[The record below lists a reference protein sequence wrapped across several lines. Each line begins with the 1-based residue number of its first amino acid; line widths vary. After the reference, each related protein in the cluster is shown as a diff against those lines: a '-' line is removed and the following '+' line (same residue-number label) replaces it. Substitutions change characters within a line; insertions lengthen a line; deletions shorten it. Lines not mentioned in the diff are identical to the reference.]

1 MGKAG
6 RIIGRVS
13 AVLDPV
19 LSSAWLTR
27 LVGVEPVRLRYTAR
41 RSGRVIELK
50 VWAKPTE
57 RGLDVDVGAASSKS
71 WWRNFRTPQPIEARR
86 HGAWHRGTGLVDESQ
101 GTIVRISLDD

>member
-1 MGKAG
+1 MGTTG

-27 LVGVEPVRLRYTAR
+27 LVEVA
-41 RSGRVIELK
+41 
-50 VWAKPTE
+50 
-57 RGLDVDVGAASSKS
+57 AASSKT
-71 WWRNFRTPQPIEARR
+71 WWLNFRTPQPIEARR
-86 HGAWHRGTGLVDESQ
+86 HGEWHRGTGLVDNSE